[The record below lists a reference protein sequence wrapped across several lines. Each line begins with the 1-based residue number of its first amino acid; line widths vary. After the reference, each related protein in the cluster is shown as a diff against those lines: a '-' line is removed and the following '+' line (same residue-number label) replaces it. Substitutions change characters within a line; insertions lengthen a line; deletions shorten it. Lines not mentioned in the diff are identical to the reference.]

1 MREKKFLTMKN
12 KRIIY
17 MLITLMWVGVIF
29 SFSLQP
35 AEVSD
40 QTSMGFG
47 QWLVETFLGWISEE
61 VKVMLTERFDYL
73 HILLRK
79 FGHFSEFFI
88 LGVLSMLTVL
98 QTKVR
103 RKGIIG
109 FMFCV
114 LVASVD
120 ETIQLFV
127 VGRSGQITD
136 VLLDSVGAMVGIG
149 VLIAVRKIKNIRCK
163 RG

>member
-1 MREKKFLTMKN
+1 
-12 KRIIY
+12 

-47 QWLVETFLGWISEE
+47 QWLVETFLWGISEE
-61 VKVMLTERFDYL
+61 VKVMLAERFDYL
-73 HILLRK
+73 HFLLRK
-79 FGHFSEFFI
+79 LGHFTEFFV
-88 LGVLSMLTVL
+88 LGVLSVSTLL
-98 QTKVR
+98 QTEVQ
-103 RKGIIG
+103 RKGIRGI
-109 FMFCV
+109 MFCA
-114 LVASVD
+114 LIASMD

-127 VGRSGQITD
+127 NGRSGQITD

-149 VLIAVRKIKNIRCK
+149 VLIAVRKIKDIRCK
-163 RG
+163 RD